1 MVKIK
6 RKNYFSIISVVLIF
20 TLMLSV
26 FPISAGAYE
35 IKKGDVNNDGEISIS
50 DATKIQS
57 VLAGIAEGGENFEIA
72 ADYNSDGVVSVIDV
86 TEIQRYIASS
96 DSVEPDTTQ
105 EVTESETDFTQE
117 STSFVGTEPTE
128 AETNFDVTEQITEPT
143 ETETSA
149 DVTEQVTE
157 PTEAET
163 SADVTEQI
171 TEPTEADTT
180 VEITEPV
187 TEPTTQKVYPQYIKL
202 NKSELVLGK
211 GEKYT
216 LITGSDVTD
225 YICSFK
231 SNKKS
236 VASVSDSGEVIAV
249 NTGSAAIT
257 CRTENG
263 LEAVCSVTVKPMATS
278 VSLNKTELTLGT
290 GENYDLSSSIP
301 GGTAAYF
308 RFYSTSNA
316 NVADVE
322 KGTGIVKAKSS
333 GTANIYC
340 TLSNGVKTACKVT
353 VKPMAN
359 SVSLNTYNIT
369 LYKGKTYDL
378 NSSIPSGTAA
388 YFRFYS
394 SSNTSVATVTSGGLV
409 SAKKVGTAVVTC
421 KLSNGVKKTCNVY
434 VMPKSYK
441 ISGVPLVN
449 QNKLP
454 TGCETCSATM
464 LLKFYG
470 YNISETTFADKY
482 LIKKNL
488 SYSGSKIYGPDPNC
502 AFVGNPYSSSGFGI
516 YAPAM
521 AKSMNSYLADK
532 SYKAVSLKGKSLE
545 YLAGKYIAQGQPVMV
560 WATINMVAS
569 YKTTTWS
576 VNYTDENA
584 KYKYGSNY
592 TWTANEHCL
601 VLTGYNS
608 NYYYFNDPWTNTR
621 TYYKKSLV
629 NTRYSELGKQ
639 AVVMEKR

>member
-26 FPISAGAYE
+26 FSISAGAYE

-143 ETETSA
+143 ETETSV

-231 SNKKS
+231 SNNKS
-236 VASVSDSGEVIAV
+236 VASVSDSGEVVAV

-308 RFYSTSNA
+308 RFYS
-316 NVADVE
+316 
-322 KGTGIVKAKSS
+322 
-333 GTANIYC
+333 
-340 TLSNGVKTACKVT
+340 
-353 VKPMAN
+353 
-359 SVSLNTYNIT
+359 
-369 LYKGKTYDL
+369 
-378 NSSIPSGTAA
+378 
-388 YFRFYS
+388 

-409 SAKKVGTAVVTC
+409 IAKKVGTAVVTC

-545 YLAGKYIAQGQPVMV
+545 YLAGKYVAQGQPVMV

-584 KYKYGSNY
+584 QYKYGSKY

-601 VLTGYNS
+601 VLTGYDS